1 MAQQKIEAKPNALS
15 REGEE
20 TGDSGGSGSSCGTA
34 WLGEIGELQN
44 GHDTAS
50 EDTSRLQLGQFI
62 GRYLFSGQ
70 MVTGEL

>member
-15 REGEE
+15 REGER
-20 TGDSGGSGSSCGTA
+20 TGGSGGGGSSCGTG
-34 WLGEIGELQN
+34 WLGESGELQD
-44 GHDTAS
+44 GHVTAS
-50 EDTSRLQLGQFI
+50 GDTSTLQLEQFI